1 MSITDEKI
9 IMVHSL
15 VQLDDLPDEILLIIL
30 KRLDN
35 DQVLYSLMG
44 VNKRINTFVHDSIF
58 TSHLTLMKR
67 FANDSISPLSERI
80 LRRFYSQ
87 ILPEIYIYK
96 EERLFVCL
104 FVLYAFSPCDSYD
117 HQTFHSA
124 SLGPKE
130 GRRGVGMV
138 IGGWGEAG

>member
-1 MSITDEKI
+1 MGDRLGIPSVVSFLYFFEFVFLYRCYKI
-9 IMVHSL
+9 S
-15 VQLDDLPDEILLIIL
+15 
-30 KRLDN
+30 
-35 DQVLYSLMG
+35 
-44 VNKRINTFVHDSIF
+44 
-58 TSHLTLMKR
+58 
-67 FANDSISPLSERI
+67 
-80 LRRFYSQ
+80 
-87 ILPEIYIYK
+87 IYIYK